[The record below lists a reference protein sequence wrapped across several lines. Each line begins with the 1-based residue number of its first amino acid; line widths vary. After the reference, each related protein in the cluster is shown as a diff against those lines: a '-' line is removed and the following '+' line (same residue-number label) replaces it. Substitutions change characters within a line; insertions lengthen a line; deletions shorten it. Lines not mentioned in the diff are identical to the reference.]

1 MHLKPDHAGIVGL
14 DALDNGKFGIE
25 IYAASTNPRKLLHKF
40 TITKDSNGVSVHNVD
55 TNATVVA
62 AKFSKADEPFVGAVV
77 LGQFIDRSGEMCNI
91 QGKTDGNGAF
101 QIVLPEGTMKSL
113 VAKSKEGI
121 EIPKRGV
128 IVVPNPSSSSTIG
141 PRKPLSI
148 AIDIDSKNFASALNN
163 SSNDARVVV
172 LGDVSDCKG
181 KNKPVAFASW
191 DSWVE
196 WCCDSY
202 ITTDIQ
208 RTAAIS
214 WISSRMA
221 RGGND
226 MRFAI
231 EEAMRK
237 FPDAQ
242 D

>member
-214 WISSRMA
+214 WIS
-221 RGGND
+221 
-226 MRFAI
+226 
-231 EEAMRK
+231 
-237 FPDAQ
+237 
-242 D
+242 